1 LPASRRGCIF
11 ASFALLGIALA
22 SPLAHADTLTITST
36 PPGATVEF
44 EDVRGTTPY
53 RIEYPG
59 GYFHKTHSVFGT
71 KLEHA
76 LVLKISK
83 DGYVTQRITLT
94 EGPFEWVGLTGKRH
108 GNYWLLKTDRF
119 DIKLEA
125 AESWGADD
133 TKGPLR
139 PHDDGASSKAIGTST
154 LGGTGSVTIA
164 SDPPSAEI
172 FVDGQFVG
180 QTPATIH
187 ILTGIHRVE
196 VKSSGKRKW
205 ERDIEILKDSQV
217 TLHPALEK
225 EP

>member
-1 LPASRRGCIF
+1 VPASGRSCVF
-11 ASFALLGIALA
+11 ASIALLGIALV
-22 SPLAHADTLTITST
+22 SPQAHAETLTITSS
-36 PPGATVEF
+36 PSGASVEF
-44 EDVRGTTPY
+44 EDVRGITPY

-59 GYFHKTHSVFGT
+59 GYFHKTHAVFET

-83 DGYVTQRITLT
+83 GGYVTQHITVT

-139 PHDDGASSKAIGTST
+139 PHDDGASSRVIGAST
-154 LGGTGSVTIA
+154 MGGTGSVTIA

-180 QTPATIH
+180 QTPATTH
-187 ILTGIHRVE
+187 ILSGVHRVE
-196 VKSSGKRKW
+196 VKSGGKRKW
-205 ERDIEILKDSQV
+205 SRDIEILKDSQV
-217 TLHPALEK
+217 TLHPNLEP
-225 EP
+225 EQ